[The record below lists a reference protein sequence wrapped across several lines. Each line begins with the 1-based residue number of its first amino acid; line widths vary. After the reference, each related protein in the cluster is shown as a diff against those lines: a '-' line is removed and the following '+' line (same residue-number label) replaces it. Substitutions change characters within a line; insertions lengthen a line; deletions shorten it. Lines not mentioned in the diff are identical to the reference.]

1 MTERLNV
8 TTSTGEGAAF
18 EPGGDFTVQVEAEY
32 AGALFDVLGR
42 VDAAA
47 SWLLLGTLQPADR
60 FARFADIP
68 FAKIAVRENIAGKSA
83 KAWTS
88 V

>member
-1 MTERLNV
+1 MSERLNV
-8 TTSTGEGAAF
+8 TTKTGESAAF

-32 AGALFDVLGR
+32 AGALFDVMGR

-47 SWLLLGTLQPADR
+47 PWLLLGTLQPADR
-60 FARFADIP
+60 FGRFADIP
-68 FAKIAVRENIAGKSA
+68 FAKISLRENSTGKSA